1 MQTIEPT
8 IQEEILTVLPSDY
21 NKAME
26 VMCQLI
32 ANMMLSGDT
41 PWDIN
46 MTFERIKLR
55 LAEYEG
61 T

>member
-1 MQTIEPT
+1 METIEPDTQET
-8 IQEEILTVLPSDY
+8 IIAVLPNNYDIS
-21 NKAME
+21 MSL
-26 VMCQLI
+26 MCQLI

-46 MTFERIKLR
+46 KVMHEIKANLD
-55 LAEYEG
+55 AYAG

>member
-1 MQTIEPT
+1 METIEPDTQET
-8 IQEEILTVLPSDY
+8 IIAVLPNNYDIS
-21 NKAME
+21 MSI
-26 VMCQLI
+26 MCQLI

-46 MTFERIKLR
+46 KVTREIMINLD
-55 LAEYEG
+55 AYAG